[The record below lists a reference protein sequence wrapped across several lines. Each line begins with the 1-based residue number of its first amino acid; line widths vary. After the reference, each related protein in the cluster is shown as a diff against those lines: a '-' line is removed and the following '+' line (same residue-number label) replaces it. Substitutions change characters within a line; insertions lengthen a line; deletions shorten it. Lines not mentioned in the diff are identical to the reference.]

1 MNQGSPTP
9 RFPLCP
15 SPPPVDGYIKDCCV
29 GLLMLMGAFFVI
41 KGAVYQTN
49 FEKASQGLPQDWSW
63 REWIDKASA
72 GEIHASYYEH
82 LCEKLLEI
90 NSWWDWFTGG
100 EAEKNHLGDATGFL
114 AKHVSGV
121 TNERDALLLIT
132 SLRRWGWAAW
142 WYCILVVVAL
152 CIFCVARPIETSRM
166 QMETTNMTSLSY
178 VLARII
184 SNVGK
189 GDLLLILVLGGLG
202 FVTLAGAAF
211 LKFYSRSANRM
222 IAWCVGN
229 VFSEWALIGLKLGL
243 PLMLMGGFMM
253 SGWWVD
259 TSGAACSDSS
269 LPRPFAIVEAA
280 NGIIMGLFAAFLV
293 LIIPGSLILNRSS
306 LAVVK
311 FGILEKSMS
320 TLGLD
325 SLKIKEWPF
334 GTFLLRGA
342 VFLLIIGLLGSS
354 MTLIRQFSKTD
365 SESRWDLLL
374 QWSSGIG
381 LGVTVLLCFWAYL
394 SGTFLSAKSGQYS
407 QALVFTVLGLF
418 GAYEAAGFLGKLF
431 FNQEE
436 DPMVSRNNIL
446 AQWRQIW
453 VMRFWQVVVC
463 VIPAL
468 VCLAAYSCQRFDANW
483 KDLKRWLDGLSLS
496 NN

>member
-1 MNQGSPTP
+1 
-9 RFPLCP
+9 
-15 SPPPVDGYIKDCCV
+15 
-29 GLLMLMGAFFVI
+29 
-41 KGAVYQTN
+41 
-49 FEKASQGLPQDWSW
+49 
-63 REWIDKASA
+63 
-72 GEIHASYYEH
+72 
-82 LCEKLLEI
+82 
-90 NSWWDWFTGG
+90 
-100 EAEKNHLGDATGFL
+100 
-114 AKHVSGV
+114 
-121 TNERDALLLIT
+121 
-132 SLRRWGWAAW
+132 
-142 WYCILVVVAL
+142 
-152 CIFCVARPIETSRM
+152 M

-189 GDLLLILVLGGLG
+189 GDLLLILVLGSLG
-202 FVTLAGAAF
+202 IVTLAGAAI
-211 LKFYSRSANRM
+211 LKFYCRNTNRM

-243 PLMLMGGFMM
+243 PLMLIGGFLM

-269 LPRPFAIVEAA
+269 LPRPFAIVEGA

-293 LIIPGSLILNRSS
+293 FIIPSSLILNQSS
-306 LAVVK
+306 LAAVK

-320 TLGLD
+320 TLQLD
-325 SLKIKEWPF
+325 SLKIEKWPF

-354 MTLIRQFSKTD
+354 MALIRQCSKTD

-381 LGVTVLLCFWAYL
+381 LGVTALLCFWAVY
-394 SGTFLSAKSGQYS
+394 SGVCLGAKSGQFS
-407 QALVFTVLGLF
+407 QALVFVVLGLF
-418 GAYEAAGFLGKLF
+418 GAYEAAGFLGKHF
-431 FNQEE
+431 FKQEE
-436 DPMVSRNNIL
+436 DPMVSRRNIL

-468 VCLAAYSCQRFDANW
+468 LCFAAYLFIRLQPGAMQADESWKRFLVTLTGRPMSSERVVVPSSPTD
-483 KDLKRWLDGLSLS
+483 
-496 NN
+496 